1 MYCTHS
7 GNSNLSAVKKNN
19 LTKYFII
26 TVKDKLMLK
35 KIYKA
40 LVLSRIASA
49 ANETLRTL
57 SDRQLD
63 DMGLSRAT
71 FVSEIVNSVRK
82 DLDNAEKNKS
92 RRQMIAEL
100 INPNLAGSV

>member
-1 MYCTHS
+1 
-7 GNSNLSAVKKNN
+7 
-19 LTKYFII
+19 
-26 TVKDKLMLK
+26 MLK

-71 FVSEIVNSVRK
+71 FVSEIVDSVRK

-100 INPNLAGSV
+100 INPNLTGSV

>member
-1 MYCTHS
+1 M
-7 GNSNLSAVKKNN
+7 N
-19 LTKYFII
+19 I
-26 TVKDKLMLK
+26 TVKDKFMLK

-71 FVSEIVNSVRK
+71 FVSEIVDSVRK

>member
-1 MYCTHS
+1 
-7 GNSNLSAVKKNN
+7 L
-19 LTKYFII
+19 II
-26 TVKDKLMLK
+26 TVKDKFMLK

-71 FVSEIVNSVRK
+71 FVSEIVDSVRK

>member
-1 MYCTHS
+1 M
-7 GNSNLSAVKKNN
+7 
-19 LTKYFII
+19 I
-26 TVKDKLMLK
+26 
-35 KIYKA
+35 
-40 LVLSRIASA
+40 LSRAASA
-49 ANETLRTL
+49 ANETLKTL

-82 DLDNAEKNKS
+82 DLDAAQS
-92 RRQMIAEL
+92 SPSTRQMINQI

>member
-1 MYCTHS
+1 M
-7 GNSNLSAVKKNN
+7 N
-19 LTKYFII
+19 I
-26 TVKDKLMLK
+26 TVNDKFMLK

-40 LVLSRIASA
+40 LVLSRISSA

-71 FVSEIVNSVRK
+71 FVSEIVDSVRK

>member
-1 MYCTHS
+1 M
-7 GNSNLSAVKKNN
+7 
-19 LTKYFII
+19 II
-26 TVKDKLMLK
+26 TVKDKFMLK

-71 FVSEIVNSVRK
+71 FESEIVDSVRK

>member
-1 MYCTHS
+1 
-7 GNSNLSAVKKNN
+7 
-19 LTKYFII
+19 
-26 TVKDKLMLK
+26 MLK

-40 LVLSRIASA
+40 LVLSRIASV

-71 FVSEIVNSVRK
+71 FVSEIVDSVRK

-92 RRQMIAEL
+92 RREMVAEL

>member
-1 MYCTHS
+1 
-7 GNSNLSAVKKNN
+7 
-19 LTKYFII
+19 
-26 TVKDKLMLK
+26 MLK

-71 FVSEIVNSVRK
+71 FVNEIVNSVRK
-82 DLDNAEKNKS
+82 DLDSSENNKS
-92 RRQMIAEL
+92 RRQMISTI
-100 INPNLAGSV
+100 INPNLVGSI

>member
-1 MYCTHS
+1 MF
-7 GNSNLSAVKKNN
+7 KKF
-19 LTKYFII
+19 YRAMI
-26 TVKDKLMLK
+26 
-35 KIYKA
+35 
-40 LVLSRIASA
+40 LSRAASA
-49 ANETLRTL
+49 ANETSKTL

-82 DLDNAEKNKS
+82 DLDAAENS
-92 RRQMIAEL
+92 PSTRQMIKQI

>member
-1 MYCTHS
+1 M
-7 GNSNLSAVKKNN
+7 
-19 LTKYFII
+19 F
-26 TVKDKLMLK
+26 K
-35 KIYKA
+35 KIFRA
-40 LVLSRIASA
+40 MILSRAASA
-49 ANETLRTL
+49 ANETLKTL

-82 DLDNAEKNKS
+82 DLDTTENS
-92 RRQMIAEL
+92 PSTRQMINQI

>member
-1 MYCTHS
+1 
-7 GNSNLSAVKKNN
+7 
-19 LTKYFII
+19 
-26 TVKDKLMLK
+26 MLK
-35 KIYKA
+35 KIYTA
-40 LVLSRIASA
+40 LLLSRTASA
-49 ANETLRTL
+49 ANDTLRTL

-82 DLDNAEKNKS
+82 DLDNAESSKS
-92 RRQMIAEL
+92 RRQMVAEL

>member
-1 MYCTHS
+1 
-7 GNSNLSAVKKNN
+7 
-19 LTKYFII
+19 
-26 TVKDKLMLK
+26 MLK
-35 KIYKA
+35 KLFRAMI
-40 LVLSRIASA
+40 LSRAASA
-49 ANETLRTL
+49 ANQTLETL

-82 DLDNAEKNKS
+82 DLDAAES
-92 RRQMIAEL
+92 SPSTRQMINQI

>member
-1 MYCTHS
+1 
-7 GNSNLSAVKKNN
+7 
-19 LTKYFII
+19 
-26 TVKDKLMLK
+26 MLK

-40 LVLSRIASA
+40 LVLSRTSSA

-71 FVSEIVNSVRK
+71 FVSEIVDSVRK

>member
-1 MYCTHS
+1 M
-7 GNSNLSAVKKNN
+7 
-19 LTKYFII
+19 I
-26 TVKDKLMLK
+26 
-35 KIYKA
+35 
-40 LVLSRIASA
+40 LSRAASA
-49 ANETLRTL
+49 ANETLKTL

-82 DLDNAEKNKS
+82 DLDAAENS
-92 RRQMIAEL
+92 PSTRQMINQI

>member
-1 MYCTHS
+1 M
-7 GNSNLSAVKKNN
+7 
-19 LTKYFII
+19 II
-26 TVKDKLMLK
+26 TVKDKFMLK

-71 FVSEIVNSVRK
+71 FGSEIVDSVRK

-92 RRQMIAEL
+92 RREMVAEL
-100 INPNLAGSV
+100 INPNLVGSV